1 MVKCITVVHLLY
13 SLYLHFL
20 ADGHLGFQYFAIMKN
35 AVVSIAAGES
45 HGQRSLA
52 GYSLRGRKESDTTE
66 RLPYCVLCIGV
77 SQNILLLVVYPH
89 FLLSI
94 ITELLPSLVL
104 SFYNFTC
111 FGLHSYIVDS
121 LKHTWL
127 LY

>member
-52 GYSLRGRKESDTTE
+52 GYSLRGCKELDTTE
-66 RLPYCVLCIGV
+66 QVTL
-77 SQNILLLVVYPH
+77 SQSVRTKGFCEKSVQWSANTLINKQMILK
-89 FLLSI
+89 F
-94 ITELLPSLVL
+94 
-104 SFYNFTC
+104 
-111 FGLHSYIVDS
+111 
-121 LKHTWL
+121 
-127 LY
+127 